1 MTDPALPGPSTGDAE
16 TGGLRQVGEHL
27 LPVET
32 SSYDFVRSTLDCAPD
47 AMVIVDSSGRLV
59 FANREANH
67 LFGYAAGEIIGK
79 NVEALMPAQFRAQHV
94 GHRMSFT
101 RERSA
106 RPMGANLDLFAQR
119 KDGSSF
125 PAEISLSPVQQG
137 AELLFI
143 AAIRDV
149 TERKRVQSE
158 LLAARD
164 LADRARQ
171 LADAAREEADRANR
185 AKSLFLATASHDLRQ
200 PLQSLALLNGTLRRL
215 VRDEDALITVTHQD
229 RAIDAMSRLLNALLD
244 ISKLESGAIEPELTD
259 FPVDSLFDQLRNEFA
274 GLATSKGLDLRVE
287 TCTACVQSD
296 PSLVGQI
303 LRNLLANAIKYT
315 HSGIVHLRSVARAG
329 AIRVEVI
336 DTGIG
341 ISVQHL
347 PHIYDEFYQVGV
359 EPNTTRDGYGLGL
372 SIVRRL
378 VELLKLKLEVQ
389 SEPGKGSRFA
399 LDLPPGRFQVAARA
413 HCATSVPAAPQ
424 EQAPLV
430 LLVEDDVAV
439 RDATRLL
446 LKVEGYRVLVAG
458 SVAEVRKC
466 VRENPGIELLITDYH
481 LRDGETGMEV
491 ILLLRGLIG
500 PDSKAI
506 LVTGDTSS
514 MVRDLDKDHRLR
526 IAQKPIGADEL
537 LGMMRSLLAT

>member
-1 MTDPALPGPSTGDAE
+1 MRDPALPGPSTGDAE
-16 TGGLRQVGEHL
+16 AGGLRQVGEHL
-27 LPVET
+27 LPIET
-32 SSYDFVRSTLDCAPD
+32 LSYDFVRSTLDCAPD
-47 AMVIVDSSGRLV
+47 AIVIVDSSGRLV

-67 LFGYAAGEIIGK
+67 LFGYVAGEVIGQS
-79 NVEALMPAQFRAQHV
+79 VEVLMPAQFRAQHV

-101 RERSA
+101 RERLA

-119 KDGSSF
+119 KNGSSF

-149 TERKRVQSE
+149 TERSRVQSE
-158 LLAARD
+158 LLTARN
-164 LADRARQ
+164 LADQARQ
-171 LADAAREEADRANR
+171 LADAAREQADRANR

-200 PLQSLALLNGTLRRL
+200 PLQSLAMLNGTLRRL

-274 GLATSKGLDLRVE
+274 ALATSKGLELRVE
-287 TCTACVQSD
+287 PCTECAQSD

-315 HSGIVHLRSVARAG
+315 HSGTVHLRSIARAG

-378 VELLKLKLEVQ
+378 VELLQLKLEVQ
-389 SEPGKGSRFA
+389 SEPGQGSRFA
-399 LDLPPGRFQVAARA
+399 LDLPPARLQVATRA
-413 HCATSVPAAPQ
+413 HCAASVPIAPQ
-424 EQAPLV
+424 GHAPLV

-446 LKVEGYRVLVAG
+446 LKVEGYRVLIAG

-466 VRENPGIELLITDYH
+466 VREHPGIELLITDYH
-481 LRDGETGMEV
+481 LREGETGMEV
-491 ILLLRGLIG
+491 ILLLRDLIG

-514 MVRDLDKDHRLR
+514 MVHDLHKDHRLR
-526 IAQKPIGADEL
+526 IARKPIGADEL
-537 LGMMRSLLAT
+537 LGMMRSLLAP